1 MDGNKTQSK
10 VLSIYESPPC
20 YVLHTL
26 ILPNSGLKQCWIFV
40 QRFKVAYVST
50 LSSCILFCKAIHRS
64 VWLLFLM
71 KSKKK
76 KQQMT
81 SRSHSGLI
89 NCLFHG
95 ECANYDQISHISHT
109 AYSQRSNTRR
119 KKKMTSKQREGLIIN
134 AVLIYFCMC
143 VCLCVSECVCSEI
156 CLCVCDKRLKRF

>member
-26 ILPNSGLKQCWIFV
+26 ILPNSGLRQCWIFV

-89 NCLFHG
+89 NFMESVLTMIKYHT
-95 ECANYDQISHISHT
+95 YHTQHT
-109 AYSQRSNTRR
+109 ARDQTQGEKRR
-119 KKKMTSKQREGLIIN
+119 WHQNKREGLIIN